1 MVGVAVV
8 VWVGVGVAAVV
19 GVGVFLGFAASF
31 YTLLLGYTAFTV
43 TIIAGL
49 ASIARRSIAPLLR
62 LAVIAAISLAIAA
75 ITWLPFLLRAVRG
88 PLNDTGSA
96 QHYLPADGAVLSFPM
111 LQFSLL
117 GALCMLGTLWL
128 AWRARSPSSV
138 RAGALGELDKVDAL
152 EEAARVIRGLH
163 GGWPVL
169 GTATWVGVA
178 AEVPTWLAPG
188 DSLGTREGVVL
199 ASLAEGGDWA
209 TAAGL
214 AGIRAEAARNQV
226 RNLLARGRATGY
238 PDAAQAAR
246 GARLVGA

>member
-1 MVGVAVV
+1 MELLLDDADPFFGGDDLPEFFGGDDLPDDPVRVVLGDDNGLYRRGLLTALEDEVDLEVVAEAGPGPDLIAAVRALAPDVVVCSLSMGHAGGVETTYAITEVMPLVRVAVLTTDQDPRDKT
-8 VWVGVGVAAVV
+8 VAA
-19 GVGVFLGFAASF
+19 
-31 YTLLLGYTAFTV
+31 
-43 TIIAGL
+43 
-49 ASIARRSIAPLLR
+49 
-62 LAVIAAISLAIAA
+62 
-75 ITWLPFLLRAVRG
+75 
-88 PLNDTGSA
+88 
-96 QHYLPADGAVLSFPM
+96 
-111 LQFSLL
+111 
-117 GALCMLGTLWL
+117 
-128 AWRARSPSSV
+128 V

-246 GARLVGA
+246 GAGLVGA